1 MSSKHFTDDH
11 NPYLKRLDQ
20 LEAARKLW
28 AESEW
33 VLNFL
38 RTITPHT
45 AKQPTQEELLSWY
58 QHNHPDQN

>member
-1 MSSKHFTDDH
+1 MSQHHFTDDN

-20 LEAARKLW
+20 LERARKLW

-38 RTITPHT
+38 RTLQPHPQ
-45 AKQPTQEELLSWY
+45 KQPTQEELLSWH
-58 QHNHPDQN
+58 QQNHPDLN